1 MSSVESSKIFKEKY
15 RPKYIFKV
23 MTIAVVMAT
32 NSVTQTISSTLLKCS
47 TLINSF
53 NIQINPLILK
63 NEAKSL

>member
-1 MSSVESSKIFKEKY
+1 MSSVESLKIFKEKY

-23 MTIAVVMAT
+23 MTIAVMAT

-63 NEAKSL
+63 NEAKNL